1 MVRPIWLIN
10 VCVHK
15 PTGGIQNVKAL
26 AKQGALMHVQQQIKT
41 NMELILTT
49 PNCSEA
55 LAFHNLRFVSSLPEI
70 RYVPSQ
76 LNFTQNTL
84 HR

>member
-1 MVRPIWLIN
+1 MHALYKHGTN
-10 VCVHK
+10 KKK
-15 PTGGIQNVKAL
+15 PLNKMPSPWKFRGI
-26 AKQGALMHVQQQIKT
+26 HVYPPAYDSK
-41 NMELILTT
+41 NGEVLTT

-84 HR
+84 DGQE